1 MKASIPK
8 TYPARTIVA
17 IETGKEW
24 YEKNSGTISTS
35 NPIIQE
41 KVQPIPKIEY
51 TFNGVVPISDG
62 HSRE

>member
-8 TYPARTIVA
+8 TYPARTVVA
-17 IETGKEW
+17 VKTGKEW
-24 YEKNSGTISTS
+24 YKKNSRTISTS

-41 KVQPIPKIEY
+41 KVLPIPKIEY
-51 TFNGVVPISDG
+51 IFNGVVLMSDG

>member
-1 MKASIPK
+1 MKASIPE

-17 IETGKEW
+17 VKTGKER
-24 YEKNSGTISTS
+24 YEKNSGAISTS

-41 KVQPIPKIEY
+41 NVLPIPKIEY
-51 TFNGVVPISDG
+51 IFNGVVPISDG